1 MAERK
6 LIMTPLIS
14 IKNLNKYYPIGK
26 DKFHALRDVSIEIGR
41 GEMVAIMGKSG
52 SGKTTLL
59 NIIGTLD
66 SFDDGEYLY
75 DGNNVAKM
83 SDGKKAA
90 LRASEIGFVNQE
102 FMLLNKKT
110 ATENVALPLY
120 FNDTPYTRIRMR
132 ARAAISEMGIA
143 EQANKKITAM
153 SGGQKQRVAIARAI
167 VIEPS
172 LILADEPTGALDRA
186 TADEIIS
193 CIRRLNKENGITVVI
208 VTHDSEVAEAC
219 DRVITIV
226 DGQIT

>member
-1 MAERK
+1 
-6 LIMTPLIS
+6 MTPLIS

-41 GEMVAIMGKSG
+41 GEMVAVMGKSG

-83 SDGKKAA
+83 SDRKKAA

-120 FNDTPYTRIRMR
+120 FNDTPYTRIRKR
-132 ARAAISEMGIA
+132 VRAAISEMGIA

-186 TADEIIS
+186 TADEIMS
-193 CIRRLNKENGITVVI
+193 CIRRLNKENGITVII
-208 VTHDSEVAEAC
+208 VTHDSEVAAAC

-226 DGQIT
+226 DGQIV

>member
-1 MAERK
+1 
-6 LIMTPLIS
+6 MTPLIS

-66 SFDDGEYLY
+66 SFDDGEYIY

-120 FNDTPYTRIRMR
+120 FNDTPYLKIRKR
-132 ARAAISEMGIA
+132 ARAAIAEMGIS
-143 EQANKKITAM
+143 EQSNKKITAM
-153 SGGQKQRVAIARAI
+153 SGGQKQRVAIARAL

-186 TADEIIS
+186 TADEIIG
-193 CIRRLNKENGITVVI
+193 CIRRLNKENGITVII
-208 VTHDSEVAEAC
+208 VTHDAEVAAAC

-226 DGQIT
+226 DGQIQ

>member
-41 GEMVAIMGKSG
+41 GEMVAVMGKSG

-83 SDGKKAA
+83 SDRKKAA

-120 FNDTPYTRIRMR
+120 FNDTPYTRIRKR
-132 ARAAISEMGIA
+132 VRAAISEMGIA

-186 TADEIIS
+186 TADEIMS
-193 CIRRLNKENGITVVI
+193 CIRRLNKENGITVII
-208 VTHDSEVAEAC
+208 VTHDSEVAAAC

-226 DGQIT
+226 DGQIV